1 MHHESITKWRLAG
14 SRSGRSGGTPAAG
27 GGLVRCGRLGL
38 DSVALV
44 PTPSSFPRAD
54 GRWSFPDA
62 RSHCPDFL
70 AHQAAHTQMQSAR
83 EGGGQPPH
91 VAPLL
96 APPMAAGIHARG
108 GILAGGCD
116 PNHYLGMQ
124 TWPRVREYQWH
135 DVLGIG
141 RLVRRVV

>member
-1 MHHESITKWRLAG
+1 
-14 SRSGRSGGTPAAG
+14 
-27 GGLVRCGRLGL
+27 VRCGRLGL

-83 EGGGQPPH
+83 EGGGAT
-91 VAPLL
+91 APRC
-96 APPMAAGIHARG
+96 PTTSAADATSTYI
-108 GILAGGCD
+108 
-116 PNHYLGMQ
+116 
-124 TWPRVREYQWH
+124 RE
-135 DVLGIG
+135 GSISSIG
-141 RLVRRVV
+141 N

>member
-1 MHHESITKWRLAG
+1 
-14 SRSGRSGGTPAAG
+14 
-27 GGLVRCGRLGL
+27 VRCGRLGL

-83 EGGGQPPH
+83 EGGQPPH

-96 APPMAAGIHARG
+96 APPMSTIVVL
-108 GILAGGCD
+108 LAVFTCTASSD
-116 PNHYLGMQ
+116 EVASVCQPA
-124 TWPRVREYQWH
+124 
-135 DVLGIG
+135 
-141 RLVRRVV
+141 